1 MTPPDLSGQ
10 APAAV
15 VLVRPHAFQPN
26 PQTIADNAFQ
36 AAEVG
41 EDPAVLA
48 RRAHDEV
55 TALAD
60 ALTGV
65 GVRVHLFDDPE
76 PDRPDS
82 VFPNNWVS
90 THADGRVALFPMYAA
105 NRRRERRGDVVEFL
119 KAAYRVHEVV
129 DLSGLEHDGVFLEGT
144 GAMVL
149 DHVLRVAYV
158 ARSRRVDPV
167 ALERFCRVF
176 GYQPV
181 VFDAL
186 DAAGRPIYHTNV
198 MMSVAGEY
206 ALVALE
212 LLPSAAEREQ
222 LRARLEA
229 GGRTV
234 VPLTAAQIGEFAG
247 NAIEVQGSDGPVLAL
262 SARAAASL
270 DADQRRVIE
279 RSARLLPVAVPTV
292 ELAGGSVRC
301 MIAGVHLEPR
311 VAAAPA
317 PASPVADGA
326 EPVLA

>member
-1 MTPPDLSGQ
+1 VTAPHHTGQ
-10 APAAV
+10 APDAV
-15 VLVRPHAFQPN
+15 VLVRPHAFRPN
-26 PQTIADNAFQ
+26 PLTLADNAFQ
-36 AAEVG
+36 AVEVG

-82 VFPNNWVS
+82 VFPNNWLS

-149 DHVLRVAYV
+149 DHVGRVAYV

-167 ALERFCRVF
+167 ALDRFCSRF
-176 GYQPV
+176 GYEPV
-181 VFDAL
+181 VFDAV
-186 DAAGRPIYHTNV
+186 DPAGRAIYHTNV

-206 ALVALE
+206 ALVGLD
-212 LLPSAAEREQ
+212 LLPSAVERGQ
-222 LRARLEA
+222 LVERLAA
-229 GGRTV
+229 GGHTV
-234 VPLTAAQIGEFAG
+234 VPLTAHQVAEFAG

-270 DADQRRVIE
+270 DAAQRRTIE
-279 RSARLLPVAVPTV
+279 ASARLLPVAVPTV

-311 VAAAPA
+311 TA
-317 PASPVADGA
+317 
-326 EPVLA
+326 PVLAPAAG

>member
-1 MTPPDLSGQ
+1 MTPGDPAGQ
-10 APAAV
+10 APGAV
-15 VLVRPHAFQPN
+15 VLVRPHAFRPN
-26 PQTIADNAFQ
+26 PLTLADNAFQ
-36 AAEVG
+36 ADAVG
-41 EDPAVLA
+41 EDPVVLA

-55 TALAD
+55 TGLAD
-60 ALTGV
+60 ALTGA

-82 VFPNNWVS
+82 VFPNNWLT
-90 THADGRVALFPMYAA
+90 THADGRVALFPMYAE

-149 DHVLRVAYV
+149 DHVARVAYV

-167 ALERFCRVF
+167 ALDRFCRGF
-176 GYQPV
+176 GYEPF
-181 VFDAL
+181 VFDAV
-186 DAAGRPIYHTNV
+186 DATGRAVYHTNV
-198 MMSVAGEY
+198 LMSVAGDY
-206 ALVALE
+206 ALAGLE
-212 LLPSAAEREQ
+212 LLPSAAERAE
-222 LRARLEA
+222 LAARLAA

-234 VPLTAAQIGEFAG
+234 VPLTAAQVGEFAG
-247 NAIEVQGSDGPVLAL
+247 NALEVQGSDGPVLAL

-270 DADQRRVIE
+270 TPAQRAVVE
-279 RSARLLPVAVPTV
+279 ESARLLPVAVPTV

-311 VAAAPA
+311 TAVVPVPA
-317 PASPVADGA
+317 
-326 EPVLA
+326 

>member
-1 MTPPDLSGQ
+1 MTPLDPTGQ
-10 APAAV
+10 APGAV
-15 VLVRPHAFQPN
+15 VLVRPHAFRPN
-26 PQTIADNAFQ
+26 PLTLADNAFQ
-36 AAEVG
+36 AVEVG

-82 VFPNNWVS
+82 VFPNNWLS

-149 DHVLRVAYV
+149 DHVGQVAYV

-167 ALERFCRVF
+167 ALDRFCSRF
-176 GYQPV
+176 GYEPV
-181 VFDAL
+181 VFDAV
-186 DAAGRPIYHTNV
+186 DPAGRAIYHTNV

-206 ALVALE
+206 ALVGLD
-212 LLPSAAEREQ
+212 LMPSAAERAALVE
-222 LRARLEA
+222 RLGA
-229 GGRTV
+229 GGHTV
-234 VPLTAAQIGEFAG
+234 VPLSASQVGEFAG
-247 NAIEVQGSDGPVLAL
+247 NAIEVLGDDGPVLAL

-270 DADQRRVIE
+270 DAGQRAVIE
-279 RSARLLPVAVPTV
+279 RSARLLPVDVPTV

-311 VAAAPA
+311 TA
-317 PASPVADGA
+317 
-326 EPVLA
+326 PVLASAAG

>member
-1 MTPPDLSGQ
+1 MTAPDLSGQ

-26 PQTIADNAFQ
+26 PQTLADNAFQ

-41 EDPAVLA
+41 GDPAVLA

-82 VFPNNWVS
+82 VFPNNWLS

-149 DHVLRVAYV
+149 DHVHRVAYV

-176 GYQPV
+176 GYEPV
-181 VFDAL
+181 VFDAV

-198 MMSVAGEY
+198 MMSVGGEY

-212 LLPSAAEREQ
+212 MLPSAAEREQ
-222 LRARLEA
+222 LCTRLAA

-234 VPLTAAQIGEFAG
+234 VPLTGRQIGEFAG
-247 NAIEVQGSDGPVLAL
+247 NAIEVLGSDGPVLAL

-270 DADQRRVIE
+270 DTGQRRLIE
-279 RSARLLPVAVPTV
+279 ASARLLPVAVPTV

-301 MIAGVHLEPR
+301 MIAGVHLEARTAAVVPAR
-311 VAAAPA
+311 SRAADDAAPV
-317 PASPVADGA
+317 PA
-326 EPVLA
+326 

>member
-1 MTPPDLSGQ
+1 MTAPGQ

-15 VLVRPHAFQPN
+15 VLVRPHAFRPN
-26 PQTIADNAFQ
+26 PLTLADNAFQ
-36 AAEVG
+36 AAAVG

-60 ALTGV
+60 ALTDA

-82 VFPNNWVS
+82 VFPNNWLS
-90 THADGRVALFPMYAA
+90 THADGRVALFPMYAE

-149 DHVLRVAYV
+149 DHVARVAYV

-167 ALERFCRVF
+167 ALDRFCHGF
-176 GYQPV
+176 GYEPV
-181 VFDAL
+181 VFDAV
-186 DAAGRPIYHTNV
+186 DAGGRAVYHTNV
-198 MMSVAGEY
+198 LMSVAGEY
-206 ALVALE
+206 ALAGLE
-212 LLPSAAEREQ
+212 LLPSAAERS
-222 LRARLEA
+222 RLAERLAA

-234 VPLTAAQIGEFAG
+234 VPLTAAQVGEFAG
-247 NAIEVQGSDGPVLAL
+247 NALEVQGSDGPVLAL

-270 DADQRRVIE
+270 TREQRAAVE
-279 RSARLLPVAVPTV
+279 ASARLLPVAVPTV

-311 VAAAPA
+311 TAVVPVSVPESVPA
-317 PASPVADGA
+317 
-326 EPVLA
+326 

>member
-1 MTPPDLSGQ
+1 VTAPRTSAQ
-10 APAAV
+10 APGAV
-15 VLVRPHAFQPN
+15 VLVRPHAFRPN
-26 PQTIADNAFQ
+26 PLTLADNAFQ
-36 AAEVG
+36 AAVAG
-41 EDPAVLA
+41 EDPAALA

-60 ALTGV
+60 ALAGA

-82 VFPNNWVS
+82 VFPNNWLS

-149 DHVLRVAYV
+149 DHVGRVAYV

-167 ALERFCRVF
+167 ALDRFCRVF
-176 GYQPV
+176 GYEPV
-181 VFDAL
+181 VFDAV
-186 DAAGRPIYHTNV
+186 DPAGRAVYHTNV

-206 ALVALE
+206 ALVGLD
-212 LLPSAAEREQ
+212 LLPSAAERGE
-222 LRARLEA
+222 LVDRLAA

-234 VPLTAAQIGEFAG
+234 VPLTAAQVADFAG
-247 NAIEVQGSDGPVLAL
+247 NAIEVHGDDGPVLAL
-262 SARAAASL
+262 SARASASL
-270 DADQRRVIE
+270 TASQLRVVE
-279 RSARLLPVAVPTV
+279 ASARLLPVAVPTV

-311 VAAAPA
+311 TAPVLT
-317 PASPVADGA
+317 PVAG
-326 EPVLA
+326 

>member
-1 MTPPDLSGQ
+1 VTAPDPSGQ
-10 APAAV
+10 APGAV
-15 VLVRPHAFQPN
+15 VLVRPHAFRPN
-26 PQTIADNAFQ
+26 PLTLADNAFQ
-36 AAEVG
+36 AAVAG
-41 EDPAVLA
+41 EDPAALA

-60 ALTGV
+60 ALAGV

-82 VFPNNWVS
+82 VFPNNWLS

-149 DHVLRVAYV
+149 DHVGRVAYV

-167 ALERFCRVF
+167 ALDRFCRVF
-176 GYQPV
+176 GYEPV
-181 VFDAL
+181 VFDAV
-186 DAAGRPIYHTNV
+186 DPAGRAVYHTNV

-206 ALVALE
+206 ALVGLD
-212 LLPSAAEREQ
+212 LLPSAAERGE
-222 LRARLEA
+222 LVDRLAA

-234 VPLTAAQIGEFAG
+234 VPLTAAQVADFAG
-247 NAIEVQGSDGPVLAL
+247 NAIEVHGDDGPVLAL
-262 SARAAASL
+262 SARASASL
-270 DADQRRVIE
+270 TASQLRVVE
-279 RSARLLPVAVPTV
+279 ASARLLPVAVPTV

-311 VAAAPA
+311 TAPVLT
-317 PASPVADGA
+317 PVAG
-326 EPVLA
+326 